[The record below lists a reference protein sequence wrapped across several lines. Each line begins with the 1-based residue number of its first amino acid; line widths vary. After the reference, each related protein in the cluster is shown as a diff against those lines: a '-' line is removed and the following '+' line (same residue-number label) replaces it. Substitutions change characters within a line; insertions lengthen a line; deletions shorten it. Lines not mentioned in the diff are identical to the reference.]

1 MNNFAYV
8 NHYQTRNAMGVKYI
22 KERLIALFKG
32 TVCLKADKED
42 EIGSSTM
49 AAIKD
54 MARRAFGR
62 LPLFR
67 TRFSANSVETFQV
80 WFNDFAEANDLL
92 ISLRVTGVWD
102 EATQEAFDMIVDRY
116 NAVK

>member
-8 NHYQTRNAMGVKYI
+8 NHYETRNALGVKYI
-22 KERLIALFKG
+22 KDRIIALFKG
-32 TVCLKADKED
+32 AVCLKADKED

-67 TRFSANSVETFQV
+67 TRYSANSVETFQN
-80 WFNDFAEANDLL
+80 WFNDFAESNDLR
-92 ISLRVTGVWD
+92 SHLRVTGVWD
-102 EATQEAFDMIVDRY
+102 EATQAAFDMIVERY